1 MTYFEHELKMIF
13 GESENLSADTI
24 FSGKSM
30 VSDIGGDLRAKVRFI
45 STGIANQ
52 YNGLRLS
59 IINRQQGEID
69 CETFLFR
76 DIVGLKNGYDPH
88 IWENDGEAKWY
99 GFRPTM
105 QEYEKIQSKV
115 EEYIGM
121 YSEQE
126 FTHGGGYTMGM

>member
-1 MTYFEHELKMIF
+1 MNYFEHELKVMF
-13 GESENLSADTI
+13 GESENLSANTI

-30 VSDIGGDLRAKVRFI
+30 VTEIGSDLRAKVKFI
-45 STGIANQ
+45 STGISSQ
-52 YNGLRLS
+52 YNGFRLS

-69 CETFLFR
+69 GETFLFR
-76 DIVGLKNGYDPH
+76 DIIGVKNGYDPH
-88 IWENDGEAKWY
+88 IWENDGEANWY

-121 YSEQE
+121 YSDQS
-126 FTHGGGYTMGM
+126 FGQSGGYMMEM